1 MSNKKIII
9 FKNDAVGD
17 LVHSLPAINNI
28 ISKTKNNNI
37 TLFLS
42 ERSRKFSFLIDK
54 ENIDIRFLNYD
65 LTIIDK
71 LKIFFYVFNSQI
83 DEVYILTPKNF
94 YFYLPFF
101 FRKIDFYAICIN
113 NINNYRRPG
122 TFLRKY
128 LYKYVINSRDKILRK
143 STKDLQIELSGSN
156 NVSSSIVNFN
166 KFLTSKD
173 SIFKNKYIY
182 LHFTKK
188 KFHELGWKFKE
199 LLSLLNELKKYKDY
213 IYITK
218 DNFKDEYDDIFKKN
232 FNYYSFKSKKLIDNK
247 KKIFFLDDVEGKD
260 LFNVIGFSDK
270 VVGCHGMSTNLASLL
285 NKQVLDLFYI
295 KMNNYESYLKA
306 RTSFHE
312 FKPKYNGYDF
322 ILPKPF
328 MNKNFKKMKFSL
340 VKCTNLNI
348 RV

>member
-1 MSNKKIII
+1 MLNKKIII

-42 ERSRKFSFLIDK
+42 QRSKKFSFLIDE
-54 ENIDIRFLNYD
+54 ENINIKFINYD
-65 LTIIDK
+65 LTIKDK
-71 LKIFFYVFNSQI
+71 LNILLYLFKSKT

-101 FRKIDFYAICIN
+101 FRKINFYALCIN
-113 NINNYRRPG
+113 NINNYLRPSS
-122 TFLRKY
+122 FLRKY
-128 LYKYVINSRDKILRK
+128 LYKYVVNSRDKIVRK
-143 STKDLQIELSGSN
+143 STKDLQIELTKSN
-156 NVSSSIVNFN
+156 NTSAYKNDFN
-166 KFLTSKD
+166 KFLTRKD

-188 KFHELGWKFKE
+188 KFHELGWKFDE
-199 LLSLLNELKKYKDY
+199 LLSLLNELKKYKDFV
-213 IYITK
+213 YITK
-218 DNFKDEYDDIFKKN
+218 DNFKDEYNDIFKKN
-232 FNYYSFKSKKLIDNK
+232 FNYYSFKSKKLVDNN
-247 KKIFFLDDVEGKD
+247 KKIFFLDDVEGID

-285 NKQVLDLFYI
+285 RKQVLDLFYI
-295 KMNNYESYLKA
+295 KMNDYETYLKA

-312 FKPKYNGYDF
+312 FKPRYNGYDF

-328 MNKNFKKMKFSL
+328 MSKNFKKMKFSL
-340 VKCTNLNI
+340 IKCTD
-348 RV
+348 